1 MTLLDRL
8 LEKRSIENPAVN
20 INWQALADILGGS
33 ASISGK
39 VVNPSSAMQ
48 LTAVYACVTLIS
60 ETIGSLPLILYQ
72 RQERG
77 KSRAINHSLYQVLH
91 DAPNSE
97 QTSVEFR
104 SLVMAHVLL
113 YGHGYAEV
121 VRNGAGQV
129 KELWPIAPWLVTEGR
144 NSRNELVYTV
154 RLPKKIEQ
162 NLSGSRV
169 LHIQAPLGLSPIAQ
183 AREALGLTMA
193 SEEYGARWFANDSTP
208 GGILEHPGQLSSDAQ
223 ERIKKQVEDQTRSL
237 TNKHRMMILEEG
249 MKWSKI
255 GVSPED
261 SQMLETRKFQVSEI
275 ARIFR
280 VPPHMI
286 GDVEKST
293 SWGTGIEQ
301 QNIGFIT
308 YSLRSWM
315 VRWEQGIDTTLLT
328 KEERKEYFAEF
339 LVDGLL
345 RGDAK
350 TRYSNYSIG
359 RQNGWLS
366 GNDIRELENMNPVD
380 GLDAYLVNGNMIPV
394 DQAGKT
400 PAPLQVDPGEGS
412 EGEDTPPEDGS
423 DEENPDET

>member
-1 MTLLDRL
+1 M
-8 LEKRSIENPAVN
+8 SILTRMIEPRTTVEDPNVP
-20 INWQALADILGGS
+20 INWQALADILSSGS
-33 ASISGK
+33 ASITGRA
-39 VVNPSSAMQ
+39 VNPSTAMQ

-60 ETIGSLPLILYQ
+60 ETIGSLPLILY
-72 RQERG
+72 RRMERG
-77 KSRAINHSLYQVLH
+77 KTRAVTHTLYSVLH
-91 DAPNSE
+91 DWPNDE
-97 QTSVEFR
+97 QTSVDFR

-129 KELWPIAPWLVTEGR
+129 KELWPIPPWLVTESR
-144 NSRNELVYTV
+144 NSRNDLVYVV
-154 RLPKKIEQ
+154 RLPEKGAQ
-162 NLSGSRV
+162 NLSASRV
-169 LHIQAPLGLSPIAQ
+169 LHVQAPLGLSPIAQ

-193 SEEYGARWFANDSTP
+193 SEEYGARFFANDSTP
-208 GGILEHPGQLSSDAQ
+208 GGIVEHPGNLSPEAQ
-223 ERIKKQVEDQTRSL
+223 ERIKTQIEQQTQGLSK
-237 TNKHRMMILEEG
+237 KHRLMILEEG
-249 MKWSKI
+249 MKWHQI
-255 GVSPED
+255 GISPED
-261 SQMLETRKFQVSEI
+261 SQMLETRKFQVGEI

-315 VRWEQGIDTTLLT
+315 VRWEQAIHQTLLSAD
-328 KEERKEYFAEF
+328 ERKDYFAEH

-345 RGDAK
+345 RGDAQ
-350 TRYSNYSIG
+350 TRYKNYQIA

-366 GNDIRELENMNPVD
+366 GNDIRVLENMDPVD

-394 DQAGKT
+394 DQAGQRT
-400 PAPLQVDPGEGS
+400 EPEPEPEPEPGDEDEEGS
-412 EGEDTPPEDGS
+412 DDADSET
-423 DEENPDET
+423 EE